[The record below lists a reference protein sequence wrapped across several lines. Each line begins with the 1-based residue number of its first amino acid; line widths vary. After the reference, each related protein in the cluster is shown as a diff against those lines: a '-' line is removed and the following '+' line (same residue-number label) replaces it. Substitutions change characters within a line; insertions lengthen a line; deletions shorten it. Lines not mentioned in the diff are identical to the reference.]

1 MPIETVKRNAP
12 LNDKQR
18 RYEKQANF
26 GLRTMDLEALVRQK
40 KQIRVI
46 GFDDAP
52 FERHQQRKVNISGI
66 VCANTRFEGMVW
78 GAVEADGHDATD
90 TICQLLLGKKFLPQ
104 LHLVLLDGIGF
115 GGFNLVDLPQLAQRL
130 ELPCVAMMR
139 KLPNLAKM
147 KQAMSRLPNYPERLA
162 TLQQAGEIY
171 AFEPFFFQVSG
182 EQPWIIARALR
193 QLTDCGKVPEAL
205 RLAHLIGAAVING
218 ESGSSA

>member
-1 MPIETVKRNAP
+1 
-12 LNDKQR
+12 
-18 RYEKQANF
+18 
-26 GLRTMDLEALVRQK
+26 MDLEALVTQK

-52 FERHQQRKVNISGI
+52 FERHQTEKVSISGV

-78 GAVEADGHDATD
+78 GAIEADGDDATD
-90 TICQLLLGKKFLPQ
+90 VICQLLLGKKFLPQ

-115 GGFNLVDLPQLAQRL
+115 GGFNLVDLPLLARRL
-130 ELPCVAMMR
+130 ELPCVAVMR
-139 KLPNLAKM
+139 KLPNLKKM
-147 KQAMSRLPNYPERLA
+147 KQAMSRLPHYSERLN
-162 TLQQAGEIY
+162 TLQQAGEIHS
-171 AFEPFFFQVSG
+171 FEPFFFQVSG
-182 EQPWIIARALR
+182 EQPQIIARALK